1 MRKLWLYLA
10 KEYEAFL
17 NFLKF
22 IIRVEEGIN
31 KNYCFSMAAE
41 FGFYSLYC
49 IIPFLVFLIMVAGYI
64 PFEGAQQAVT
74 QMQSVLPDYV
84 VDIFFP
90 IVGDILNNPR
100 KLLTILTALLSV
112 FAASATFG
120 GVATYLNRIFG
131 CKEKRPYWKR
141 KLIDMALVLFTVVVI
156 ILATM
161 MLIFI
166 PAMFNLLTWGLS
178 ILVLNFN
185 LQIIYKFLPNSK
197 QKFKLISFGSIFT
210 LLCWGLVTWGFT
222 IYFTNFSSYNIVYG
236 TMGSIIAFLT
246 WTYLLGF
253 ILVLGAL
260 INHELDKGYVLKKRP
275 RKLRKKRA

>member
-10 KEYEAFL
+10 KEYEEFL

>member
-90 IVGDILNNPR
+90 IV
-100 KLLTILTALLSV
+100 
-112 FAASATFG
+112 
-120 GVATYLNRIFG
+120 
-131 CKEKRPYWKR
+131 
-141 KLIDMALVLFTVVVI
+141 
-156 ILATM
+156 
-161 MLIFI
+161 
-166 PAMFNLLTWGLS
+166 
-178 ILVLNFN
+178 
-185 LQIIYKFLPNSK
+185 
-197 QKFKLISFGSIFT
+197 
-210 LLCWGLVTWGFT
+210 
-222 IYFTNFSSYNIVYG
+222 
-236 TMGSIIAFLT
+236 
-246 WTYLLGF
+246 
-253 ILVLGAL
+253 
-260 INHELDKGYVLKKRP
+260 
-275 RKLRKKRA
+275 